1 MITEITKHK
10 LSALRAS
17 LFLAFSGGILIA
29 SALFANA
36 PARAADVPAYR
47 LQVSPTQNDLGEIEP
62 GETYTGELKVQNTGS
77 EGFDFKV
84 EVAPYTVQSD
94 QYDPDFTTVNEYTEI
109 ADWIK
114 LSTEDGHVDPDG
126 QTEVSYTIDVPK
138 DAPGKAQSAA
148 LLVSLVTEGASDKTS
163 IQTVQQAAYLIFA
176 NIAGE
181 TRKTAEITENRVPSF
196 LFQPPLIASSKV
208 KNTGNIYTVAEYTL
222 EVKSF
227 FGGKDV
233 FTTPEEDRKE
243 IIFPGTERYNE
254 VSWEGAPQI
263 GLFKVKQTVKIFDEV
278 SEVEKVVFLCPL
290 WFLILIIAIIGVI
303 IFWIVS
309 RILKRKSA

>member
-1 MITEITKHK
+1 MNIKKIKQFFITFR
-10 LSALRAS
+10 LAALLATATVFCYS
-17 LFLAFSGGILIA
+17 LGLFSVDA
-29 SALFANA
+29 SA
-36 PARAADVPAYR
+36 ADTPAYR
-47 LQVSPTQNDLGEIEP
+47 LQISPTQNNLGEIDP
-62 GETYTGELKVQNTGS
+62 GGTYTGKVKVQNTGT
-77 EGFDFKV
+77 EDFDFKI
-84 EVAPYTVQSD
+84 EVAPYTVKSD
-94 QYDPDFTTVNEYTEI
+94 QYDPDYTTVNEYTEI
-109 ADWIK
+109 ADWIT
-114 LSTEDGHVDPDG
+114 LSTESGHVGADG
-126 QTEVSYTIDVPK
+126 QEEVEFTVKVPD
-138 DAPGKAQSAA
+138 DAPGKAQGAA
-148 LLVSLVTEGASDKTS
+148 LLVSLVEDNDSDVTS
-163 IQTVQQAAYLIFA
+163 VQTIRQAAFPIFA
-176 NIAGE
+176 NVTGD
-181 TRKTAEITENRVPSF
+181 TRKTAEIVSNRVPNL
-196 LFQPPLIASSKV
+196 LFTPPVIASSVV

-222 EVKSF
+222 DVESF

-243 IIFPGTERYNE
+243 IIFPDTERYNE

>member
-1 MITEITKHK
+1 MLKNKI
-10 LSALRAS
+10 SALIMGVS
-17 LFLAFSGGILIA
+17 LALAGGAVHSGTV
-29 SALFANA
+29 
-36 PARAADVPAYR
+36 AADGGVPEYR
-47 LQVSPTQNDLGEIEP
+47 LQISPAQNNLGELQP
-62 GETYTGELKVQNTGS
+62 GETYTGTFRVQNTGQ
-77 EGFDFKV
+77 K
-84 EVAPYTVQSD
+84 PY
-94 QYDPDFTTVNEYTEI
+94 QYN
-109 ADWIK
+109 
-114 LSTEDGHVDPDG
+114 
-126 QTEVSYTIDVPK
+126 TEVTPYSVQGEKYEPLFNTTNQYTLMQDWVTIDGGEGEVQPGEETEVKYTIEVPR
-138 DAPGKAQSAA
+138 DAPAGNQNAA
-148 LLVSLVTEGASDKTS
+148 IAVTMLDDSVASESGIKT
-163 IQTVQQAAYLIFA
+163 IQQASFIMFS

-181 TRKTAEITENRVPSF
+181 TRETAEIVNNKVPSF
-196 LFQPPLIASSKV
+196 LFAPPVTASSVV
-208 KNTGNIYTVAEYTL
+208 KNTGNVYTVAEYTL
-222 EVKSF
+222 DVKSF

-243 IIFPGTERYNE
+243 IIFPDTERYNE